1 MIESGNTQAQF
12 NMVKEALLD
21 ALVKEKMMKQE
32 VADALKEN
40 YAIVLTKRS
49 WLGKFIDKLV
59 FGNNDKDEFKIVVV
73 RIVK

>member
-1 MIESGNTQAQF
+1 MSVEGNTMAQY

-40 YAIVLTKRS
+40 
-49 WLGKFIDKLV
+49 
-59 FGNNDKDEFKIVVV
+59 
-73 RIVK
+73 